1 MESNI
6 QYMCELEERAL
17 IPLIVKS
24 LKKKPVH
31 KKNTVHTKSQD
42 TGFTEVLVI
51 HCKVVCS

>member
-1 MESNI
+1 
-6 QYMCELEERAL
+6 MCELEERAL

-42 TGFTEVLVI
+42 TAFTEVLVI